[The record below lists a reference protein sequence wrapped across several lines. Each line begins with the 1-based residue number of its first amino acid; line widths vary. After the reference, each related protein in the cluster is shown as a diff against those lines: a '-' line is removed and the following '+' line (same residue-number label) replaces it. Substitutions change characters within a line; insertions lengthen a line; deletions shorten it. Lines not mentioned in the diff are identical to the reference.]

1 MKIIPK
7 DTRPKRYVFKCYTF
21 WDIIAILAFFGI
33 IALFITS
40 NLKLIPK
47 IILSVFSFICSGV
60 LFIPIKGELL
70 YRDIFR
76 IIRFLGEK
84 KKYTKAKGD
93 IVKLIPQQ
101 SIKDG
106 VIYYPGYVGA
116 VLELKC
122 ISLELQDP
130 IEQEMTLEEFETA
143 LRYIDDTHGC
153 DIVKIDRPLILDD
166 QRDML
171 FDKIKDRL
179 EKDDIIKANIIAARM
194 QDVAEFNT
202 ENIVNV
208 PHYYMVLYA
217 INTEALNTIINSV
230 SAYLDS
236 INLFD
241 KMLDDR
247 DLTIFLKYCHNNDFE
262 ERKIPALDE
271 FDKNNNL
278 ALALITP
285 DTIEFKK
292 DHYKVNNSLASIL
305 TIKDY
310 PLEVGNGW
318 ADRLFSIDNTKVVCH
333 IKPVSNTTAERRI
346 DSSLKE
352 LITKNDLRKAS
363 EYLDNDN
370 HISSLSAL
378 LEAIKTS
385 NQQMFDVSFTITCYS
400 NETYKEFKKVR
411 RAVSQYISTSGL
423 TPENLV
429 FQQQQG
435 YVNGNISSLSTLKRF
450 ERGINSQSLAAMFP
464 FNSPLNLDNEGLL
477 LGSND
482 FPVSIDIWKR
492 GANFQNSNAFIVGTP
507 GGGKSYFC
515 KLLLTQLYSDNTHV
529 LIIDPE
535 NEYETLC
542 ANLGGSYLDVGN
554 ASTGIFNPFHVYS
567 TLSDD
572 GSVSDPQETLSAHL
586 RMLESFFKIIL
597 EGANSETLEI
607 INNTVSMLYRKKKL
621 TNVESYD
628 NVPANNFP
636 IFQDL
641 YNDLLAQEKAATSE
655 LIKMQLQRALM
666 YVQKFVGEGR
676 YSKIWNGY
684 SSINTKSDFIV
695 FNFKTLFANKNT
707 LVANA
712 QMLLVLRYIEQQV
725 INKRADINVEHVAVI
740 ADEAHLFIDPKFPIA
755 LDFFYQMIK
764 RIRKYKGS
772 FIPITQAIS
781 DWTATPEVAN
791 KTTAILKEAQYSFV
805 FKLKPNSA
813 EDLARLFV
821 AGGGL
826 NDTEL
831 HSIIKAGTGDMFFIG
846 NETLHSRFHVNAHP
860 YIRALFEKRNVPI
873 EYWKEYLDYL
883 RKLIAENWE
892 PGMEDPNDTSETE
905 DTPEENGTEK
915 FVSEEVEKENN
926 DNIDPDMKINKA
938 KLFFR
943 NLVGKIKNVFKKK

>member
-1 MKIIPK
+1 
-7 DTRPKRYVFKCYTF
+7 
-21 WDIIAILAFFGI
+21 
-33 IALFITS
+33 
-40 NLKLIPK
+40 
-47 IILSVFSFICSGV
+47 
-60 LFIPIKGELL
+60 
-70 YRDIFR
+70 
-76 IIRFLGEK
+76 
-84 KKYTKAKGD
+84 
-93 IVKLIPQQ
+93 
-101 SIKDG
+101 
-106 VIYYPGYVGA
+106 
-116 VLELKC
+116 
-122 ISLELQDP
+122 
-130 IEQEMTLEEFETA
+130 MTLEEFETA

-166 QRDML
+166 HRDML

-179 EKDDIIKANIIAARM
+179 EKDNIIKANIIAARM

-247 DLTIFLKYCHNNDFE
+247 ELTTFLKYCHNNDFE
-262 ERKIPALDE
+262 ERKIPTLDE
-271 FDKNNNL
+271 FDKNKNL
-278 ALALITP
+278 AIDLITP

-333 IKPVSNTTAERRI
+333 IKPVSNTIAEKRI

-482 FPVSIDIWKR
+482 FPVSINIWKR
-492 GANFQNSNAFIVGTP
+492 GADYQNSNAFIVGTP

-535 NEYETLC
+535 NEYEILC

-607 INNTVSMLYRKKKL
+607 INNTVSILYRKKKL

-641 YNDLLAQEKAATSE
+641 YNDLLAQEKSATSE
-655 LIKMQLQRALM
+655 LIKMQLQRAMM
-666 YVQKFVGEGR
+666 YVQKFVGDGR
-676 YSKIWNGY
+676 YAKIWNGY

-695 FNFKTLFANKNT
+695 FNFKTLFSNKNT

-725 INKRADINVEHVAVI
+725 INKRADIDVEHVAVI

-883 RKLIAENWE
+883 RKLIAEDWR

-905 DTPEENGTEK
+905 DTPEENGTEEIG
-915 FVSEEVEKENN
+915 SEEVEKENN

-943 NLVGKIKNVFKKK
+943 NLVGKIKKLFKKK

>member
-1 MKIIPK
+1 
-7 DTRPKRYVFKCYTF
+7 
-21 WDIIAILAFFGI
+21 
-33 IALFITS
+33 
-40 NLKLIPK
+40 
-47 IILSVFSFICSGV
+47 
-60 LFIPIKGELL
+60 
-70 YRDIFR
+70 
-76 IIRFLGEK
+76 
-84 KKYTKAKGD
+84 
-93 IVKLIPQQ
+93 
-101 SIKDG
+101 
-106 VIYYPGYVGA
+106 
-116 VLELKC
+116 
-122 ISLELQDP
+122 
-130 IEQEMTLEEFETA
+130 
-143 LRYIDDTHGC
+143 
-153 DIVKIDRPLILDD
+153 
-166 QRDML
+166 
-171 FDKIKDRL
+171 
-179 EKDDIIKANIIAARM
+179 
-194 QDVAEFNT
+194 
-202 ENIVNV
+202 
-208 PHYYMVLYA
+208 
-217 INTEALNTIINSV
+217 
-230 SAYLDS
+230 
-236 INLFD
+236 
-241 KMLDDR
+241 
-247 DLTIFLKYCHNNDFE
+247 
-262 ERKIPALDE
+262 
-271 FDKNNNL
+271 
-278 ALALITP
+278 
-285 DTIEFKK
+285 
-292 DHYKVNNSLASIL
+292 
-305 TIKDY
+305 
-310 PLEVGNGW
+310 
-318 ADRLFSIDNTKVVCH
+318 
-333 IKPVSNTTAERRI
+333 
-346 DSSLKE
+346 
-352 LITKNDLRKAS
+352 
-363 EYLDNDN
+363 
-370 HISSLSAL
+370 
-378 LEAIKTS
+378 
-385 NQQMFDVSFTITCYS
+385 MFDVSFTITCYS

-492 GANFQNSNAFIVGTP
+492 GADYQNSNAFIVGTP

-535 NEYETLC
+535 NEYEILC

-628 NVPANNFP
+628 NVPANKFP

-695 FNFKTLFANKNT
+695 FNFKTLFSNKNT

-725 INKRADINVEHVAVI
+725 INKRADIDVEHVAVI

-826 NDTEL
+826 NETEI

-873 EYWKEYLDYL
+873 EYWQEYLDYL
-883 RKLIAENWE
+883 RKLIAEDWK

-905 DTPEENGTEK
+905 DTSEKNGTEE

-926 DNIDPDMKINKA
+926 DNIDPNMKINKA

-943 NLVGKIKNVFKKK
+943 NLIGKIKKVFKKK

>member
-1 MKIIPK
+1 M
-7 DTRPKRYVFKCYTF
+7 
-21 WDIIAILAFFGI
+21 
-33 IALFITS
+33 
-40 NLKLIPK
+40 
-47 IILSVFSFICSGV
+47 
-60 LFIPIKGELL
+60 
-70 YRDIFR
+70 
-76 IIRFLGEK
+76 
-84 KKYTKAKGD
+84 
-93 IVKLIPQQ
+93 
-101 SIKDG
+101 
-106 VIYYPGYVGA
+106 
-116 VLELKC
+116 
-122 ISLELQDP
+122 
-130 IEQEMTLEEFETA
+130 
-143 LRYIDDTHGC
+143 
-153 DIVKIDRPLILDD
+153 
-166 QRDML
+166 
-171 FDKIKDRL
+171 
-179 EKDDIIKANIIAARM
+179 
-194 QDVAEFNT
+194 
-202 ENIVNV
+202 
-208 PHYYMVLYA
+208 
-217 INTEALNTIINSV
+217 
-230 SAYLDS
+230 
-236 INLFD
+236 
-241 KMLDDR
+241 
-247 DLTIFLKYCHNNDFE
+247 
-262 ERKIPALDE
+262 
-271 FDKNNNL
+271 
-278 ALALITP
+278 
-285 DTIEFKK
+285 
-292 DHYKVNNSLASIL
+292 
-305 TIKDY
+305 
-310 PLEVGNGW
+310 
-318 ADRLFSIDNTKVVCH
+318 
-333 IKPVSNTTAERRI
+333 
-346 DSSLKE
+346 
-352 LITKNDLRKAS
+352 
-363 EYLDNDN
+363 
-370 HISSLSAL
+370 

-482 FPVSIDIWKR
+482 FPVSINIWKR
-492 GANFQNSNAFIVGTP
+492 GADYQNSNAFIVGTP

-535 NEYETLC
+535 NEYEILC

-554 ASTGIFNPFHVYS
+554 ASTGMFNPFHVYS

-655 LIKMQLQRALM
+655 LIKMQLQRAMM
-666 YVQKFVGEGR
+666 YVQKFVGDGR
-676 YSKIWNGY
+676 YAKIWNGY

-695 FNFKTLFANKNT
+695 FNFKTLFSNKNT

-725 INKRADINVEHVAVI
+725 INKRADIDVEHVAVI

-883 RKLIAENWE
+883 RKLIAEDWK

-905 DTPEENGTEK
+905 DTPEENGTEE
-915 FVSEEVEKENN
+915 FVPEEVEKEN
-926 DNIDPDMKINKA
+926 PEMKTNKA
-938 KLFFR
+938 KLFFK
-943 NLVGKIKNVFKKK
+943 NLIGKIKKVFKKK

>member
-1 MKIIPK
+1 
-7 DTRPKRYVFKCYTF
+7 
-21 WDIIAILAFFGI
+21 
-33 IALFITS
+33 
-40 NLKLIPK
+40 
-47 IILSVFSFICSGV
+47 
-60 LFIPIKGELL
+60 
-70 YRDIFR
+70 
-76 IIRFLGEK
+76 
-84 KKYTKAKGD
+84 
-93 IVKLIPQQ
+93 
-101 SIKDG
+101 
-106 VIYYPGYVGA
+106 
-116 VLELKC
+116 
-122 ISLELQDP
+122 
-130 IEQEMTLEEFETA
+130 
-143 LRYIDDTHGC
+143 
-153 DIVKIDRPLILDD
+153 
-166 QRDML
+166 
-171 FDKIKDRL
+171 
-179 EKDDIIKANIIAARM
+179 
-194 QDVAEFNT
+194 
-202 ENIVNV
+202 
-208 PHYYMVLYA
+208 
-217 INTEALNTIINSV
+217 
-230 SAYLDS
+230 
-236 INLFD
+236 
-241 KMLDDR
+241 MLDDR

-271 FDKNNNL
+271 FNKNNNL
-278 ALALITP
+278 AIDLITP

-333 IKPVSNTTAERRI
+333 IKPVSNTIAQKRI

-385 NQQMFDVSFTITCYS
+385 NQQMFDVSFTVTCYS

-423 TPENLV
+423 TPDNLV

-464 FNSPLNLDNEGLL
+464 FNSPLNLDNDGLL

-482 FPVSIDIWKR
+482 FPVFIDIWKR
-492 GANFQNSNAFIVGTP
+492 GANYQNSNAFIVGTP

-535 NEYETLC
+535 NEYEILC
-542 ANLGGSYLDVGN
+542 ANIGGSYLDVGN

-607 INNTVSMLYRKKKL
+607 INNTISMLYRKKKL
-621 TNVESYD
+621 ISVESYD
-628 NVPANNFP
+628 DVSPDKFP
-636 IFQDL
+636 IFDDL
-641 YNDLLAQEKAATSE
+641 YNELLNQEKAANSE
-655 LIKMQLQRALM
+655 LIKMQLQRAIM
-666 YVQKFVGEGR
+666 YIQKFVGDGR
-676 YSKIWNGY
+676 YAKIWNGY

-695 FNFKTLFANKNT
+695 FNFKTLFSNKNT

-883 RKLIAENWE
+883 RKLIAEDWK

-905 DTPEENGTEK
+905 DTPEENGTEEIG
-915 FVSEEVEKENN
+915 SEEVEKENN
-926 DNIDPDMKINKA
+926 DPDMKINKA

-943 NLVGKIKNVFKKK
+943 NLVGKIKKLFKKK

>member
-1 MKIIPK
+1 M
-7 DTRPKRYVFKCYTF
+7 
-21 WDIIAILAFFGI
+21 
-33 IALFITS
+33 
-40 NLKLIPK
+40 
-47 IILSVFSFICSGV
+47 
-60 LFIPIKGELL
+60 
-70 YRDIFR
+70 
-76 IIRFLGEK
+76 
-84 KKYTKAKGD
+84 
-93 IVKLIPQQ
+93 
-101 SIKDG
+101 
-106 VIYYPGYVGA
+106 
-116 VLELKC
+116 
-122 ISLELQDP
+122 
-130 IEQEMTLEEFETA
+130 EQEMTLEEFETA

-179 EKDDIIKANIIAARM
+179 AKDDIIKANIIAARM
-194 QDVAEFNT
+194 QDVADFNT

-247 DLTIFLKYCHNNDFE
+247 ELTIFLKYCHNNDFE
-262 ERKIPALDE
+262 ERKIPTLDE
-271 FDKNNNL
+271 FDKNKSL
-278 ALALITP
+278 AIDLITP

-333 IKPVSNTTAERRI
+333 IKPVSNTIAEKRI

-492 GANFQNSNAFIVGTP
+492 GADYQNSNAFIVGTP

-535 NEYETLC
+535 NEYEILC

-655 LIKMQLQRALM
+655 LIKMQLQRAMM
-666 YVQKFVGEGR
+666 YVQKFVGDGR
-676 YSKIWNGY
+676 YAKIWNGY

-695 FNFKTLFANKNT
+695 FNFKTLFSNKNT

-725 INKRADINVEHVAVI
+725 INKRADIDVEHIAVI

-883 RKLIAENWE
+883 RKLIAEDWK
-892 PGMEDPNDTSETE
+892 PGMEDPNNTSETE
-905 DTPEENGTEK
+905 DAPEENGTEEIG
-915 FVSEEVEKENN
+915 SEEVEKENN

-943 NLVGKIKNVFKKK
+943 NLVGKIKKLFKKK